1 MPIVG
6 VFLVLPLLAF
16 WAWMFRAM
24 ISNDYLPENAKNTWT
39 FMFVLLNVFA
49 AVIYYATEYRNGR

>member
-1 MPIVG
+1 MVTNNS
-6 VFLVLPLLAF
+6 LP
-16 WAWMFRAM
+16 
-24 ISNDYLPENAKNTWT
+24 NDAKNTWT